1 MKDPT
6 EDYDDCTSPG
16 GHLFNVVPSPD
27 TSYCLYCSRSKKQL
41 ICKHDYH
48 EYTLTEVVC
57 TKCGVKTGKGQVW
70 SYAPKPPEQAYGLF
84 QFMDGKWPVP
94 PKSQQLDANLISP
107 DALIE
112 EKKPPVGTIEAAR
125 YLSSLELTKSVS
137 PQLVIAQTIKY
148 LLDELAEEGVQD
160 FSTMVV
166 RTFKMNDPYGLQIKV
181 EVDSTARPEDW

>member
-1 MKDPT
+1 MKDPQG
-6 EDYDDCTSPG
+6 YDDCTSPG
-16 GHLFNVVPSPD
+16 GHLFNVAPSPD

-70 SYAPKPPEQAYGLF
+70 SYTPKPPEQLANGVY
-84 QFMDGKWPVP
+84 QYIEDNWPVP
-94 PKSQQLDANLISP
+94 PKPQQLDANLISP
-107 DALIE
+107 DTLIE
-112 EKKPPVGTIEAAR
+112 EPHVGTIEATR
-125 YLSSLELTKSVS
+125 YLSDLELTKSVS
-137 PQLVIAQTIKY
+137 PQMVIAQTIKY
-148 LLDELAEEGVQD
+148 LLEELAEEGVQD

-166 RTFKMNDPYGLQIKV
+166 RTFKMNDPCGLQIKV